1 MNIFEKI
8 KAAGVHLCI
17 NLIIF
22 SLLLFVLL
30 KLWYPAPFFT
40 ASGGLQGLKI
50 VALVDIV
57 LGPVLTL
64 VIFNG
69 AKPRKELLTDVSII
83 ACVQI
88 AAFVWGTWTIYTQR
102 PVQMAFWEDRFFTV
116 PAASLSPQGKTLAD
130 LKQFGDTLPV
140 YVYVD
145 REISDER
152 GKEIFQAIEDS
163 GGLPPFEIIQLQQP
177 YRTRMQDIAEHSL
190 DIEKVA
196 ILNEDIGHQ
205 LKELLLEKNLSE
217 AQGKELLYIKIESKY
232 HNTVIVFNDNGDIL
246 GFLDAPYKKDV

>member
-1 MNIFEKI
+1 MKLTEKL
-8 KAAGVHLCI
+8 KAAGAHLGI

-64 VIFNG
+64 VIFNS
-69 AKPRKELLTDVSII
+69 AKPRKELLTDVSMI
-83 ACVQI
+83 ACIQI
-88 AAFVWGTWTIYTQR
+88 AAFIWGTWTVYIQR
-102 PVQMAFWEDRFFTV
+102 PVQIAFWEDRFFSV
-116 PAASLSPQGKTLAD
+116 PAASLAPQGKTAAD

-145 REISDER
+145 REISEER
-152 GKEIFQAIEDS
+152 SDEIFKAMDDT
-163 GGLPPFEIIQLQQP
+163 GGLPPFEIVQLQQP
-177 YRTRMQDIAEHSL
+177 YRERMQDIAEHSI
-190 DIEKVA
+190 DIETVREKYP
-196 ILNEDIGHQ
+196 DIDRQ
-205 LKELLLEKNLSE
+205 LKTLLFEKNLSE
-217 AQGKELLYIKIESKY
+217 ADAKEFLYVKLESKY
-232 HNTVIVFNDNGDIL
+232 HNTVIVFNSDGDIL